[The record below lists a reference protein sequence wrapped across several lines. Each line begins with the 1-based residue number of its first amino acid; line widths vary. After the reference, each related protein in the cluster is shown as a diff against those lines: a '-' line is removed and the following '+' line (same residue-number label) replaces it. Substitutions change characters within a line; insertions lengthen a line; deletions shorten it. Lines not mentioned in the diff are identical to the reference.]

1 MNATKAAAKVTRG
14 TSVKI
19 SLVELELEDE
29 EEEGDR
35 LRMEM
40 NGSGNKDFHQSI
52 SDEIDSNDPMYHPAI
67 ALLNDK
73 TLD

>member
-1 MNATKAAAKVTRG
+1 
-14 TSVKI
+14 VKI

-40 NGSGNKDFHQSI
+40 NGSGNKYFHQCGSART
-52 SDEIDSNDPMYHPAI
+52 EQ
-67 ALLNDK
+67 K
-73 TLD
+73 K

>member
-1 MNATKAAAKVTRG
+1 MIMIMMMMILMLMLMILNDFF
-14 TSVKI
+14 
-19 SLVELELEDE
+19 SL
-29 EEEGDR
+29 
-35 LRMEM
+35 MC
-40 NGSGNKDFHQSI
+40 SI